1 MIHSNKHSVFSKKGK
16 NKLKMGVGD
25 TVKHFQ
31 VISKIDETLKYV
43 LKTKE
48 EKKEMLKEEQDIE
61 RE

>member
-1 MIHSNKHSVFSKKGK
+1 
-16 NKLKMGVGD
+16 MGVGD

-31 VISKIDETLKYV
+31 VSSKIDETLKYV